1 MFLFDFFWIRFFL
14 DFGGLSTPGTPLPHL
29 TTRNKMKK
37 QCKIRRGAPPRLRGR
52 RHRDLIRG
60 GRVKPRFTRCTLTKT
75 FCFIEAN
82 AKRTIYL
89 KTGAVKEGDFRGKL
103 SLGST
108 SPLSPTLRSKKKI
121 AERLAERF
129 FQKRI

>member
-1 MFLFDFFWIRFFL
+1 MY
-14 DFGGLSTPGTPLPHL
+14 S
-29 TTRNKMKK
+29 
-37 QCKIRRGAPPRLRGR
+37 GA
-52 RHRDLIRG
+52 
-60 GRVKPRFTRCTLTKT
+60 RVKPCFTRCTLTKT
-75 FCFIEAN
+75 LCFTEAN

-89 KTGAVKEGDFRGKL
+89 KTGAVKKGDFRGKL

-129 FQKRI
+129 FQKKI

>member
-1 MFLFDFFWIRFFL
+1 M
-14 DFGGLSTPGTPLPHL
+14 
-29 TTRNKMKK
+29 
-37 QCKIRRGAPPRLRGR
+37 
-52 RHRDLIRG
+52 
-60 GRVKPRFTRCTLTKT
+60 VKPRFTRCTLTKT
-75 FCFIEAN
+75 LCFTEAN

-89 KTGAVKEGDFRGKL
+89 KTGAVKKGDFRGKL

-129 FQKRI
+129 FSKEKIAERLAERFFSLHDDGTAL